1 MQDMERAKLGEY
13 FKMEHYLLRLTY
25 STAGWQ
31 DIVDKAAGFDQR
43 MAPVRNLIAHLGG
56 SFASFHFYDTP
67 SFKND
72 ALRHV
77 VLDKFAMFGGHDLM
91 AVLAMP
97 DKRAAKAF
105 TAALSA
111 QPGIDTIDLVS
122 LMPFEDAVTS
132 SVTSAKA
139 AMARTG
145 YTGPGSTTP

>member
-1 MQDMERAKLGEY
+1 
-13 FKMEHYLLRLTY
+13 
-25 STAGWQ
+25 
-31 DIVDKAAGFDQR
+31 
-43 MAPVRNLIAHLGG
+43 
-56 SFASFHFYDTP
+56 
-67 SFKND
+67 
-72 ALRHV
+72 
-77 VLDKFAMFGGHDLM
+77 MFGGHDLM